1 MCQYFGGFGYN
12 ICAVYPN
19 CAKFRFETYIWRKL
33 SSFYFGE
40 NMLKC
45 PQDIE
50 TYTYKVFI

>member
-1 MCQYFGGFGYN
+1 MCQYFGGFVCN

-19 CAKFRFETYIWRKL
+19 RTKFRFETYICRKL
-33 SSFYFGE
+33 SSFYFVE

-50 TYTYKVFI
+50 TYTYKGFI